1 MFTIVN
7 DVFIDVDGESVKF
20 GILAE
25 NDKTREQLC
34 LTKKEVD
41 ELKEKQKFSCHFKDE
56 GWRYCS
62 YSQIFGIENN
72 KVIGKI
78 PKRYVEQ
85 LEYMGYNINKLE
97 YDLIEN
103 EDE

>member
-1 MFTIVN
+1 MQTFGYDWKYL
-7 DVFIDVDGESVKF
+7 DVSEYV
-20 GILAE
+20 
-25 NDKTREQLC
+25 
-34 LTKKEVD
+34 
-41 ELKEKQKFSCHFKDE
+41 KEKQKFSCHFKDE

-103 EDE
+103 